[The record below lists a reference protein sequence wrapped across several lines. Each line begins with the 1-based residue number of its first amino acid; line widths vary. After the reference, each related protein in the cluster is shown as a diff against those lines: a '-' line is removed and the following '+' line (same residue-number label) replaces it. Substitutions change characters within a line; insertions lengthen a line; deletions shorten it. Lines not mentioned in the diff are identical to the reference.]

1 MHVDSVRAKY
11 RMDGPIIAATTAAL
25 AAATQTAYIVTDFL
39 RDVPPAH
46 SELESVLIELFDLR
60 GFFERLQH
68 LTPPDPLC
76 HPLIG
81 VTRGCTDVCARIDST
96 LAGCGDG
103 PLRSGRWAITD
114 ASVDIRRLSRALAFC
129 RQTLQF
135 AFEAISR

>member
-1 MHVDSVRAKY
+1 MHVDTVQTSH

-46 SELESVLIELFDLR
+46 AELESVLIELFDLR

-68 LTPPDPLC
+68 SAPPDVLC
-76 HPLIG
+76 NPLIG
-81 VTRGCTDVCARIDST
+81 VTRGCTDVCARIDSA

-103 PLRSGRWAITD
+103 PLRTGRWALTD
-114 ASVDIRRLSRALAFC
+114 ASVDVRRLSRALGFC
-129 RQTLQF
+129 RQTVQF
-135 AFEAISR
+135 AFEAIAR